1 MNEFLH
7 WFNAEM
13 WKVSCINE
21 KGILPLS
28 NMIFSALSLHR
39 LQLWFLCNIMGSLN
53 SYFCFT
59 FQRLNPLS
67 LKRNAEI
74 TFTMFSENW
83 TLYFRQCPKT
93 GYEEEN
99 IVVVSPL
106 CCISN
111 DWFFGM
117 MAVVEDSQWLFHV
130 KVSYRDVHHR
140 NDSRS
145 HFIVISKVSWR
156 WLRPSRVG
164 FGLGIVMISMITK
177 YP

>member
-1 MNEFLH
+1 MKSLLH
-7 WFNAEM
+7 K
-13 WKVSCINE
+13 WKGNS
-21 KGILPLS
+21 
-28 NMIFSALSLHR
+28 SALEHDIFRITFMQTSALISVF
-39 LQLWFLCNIMGSLN
+39 WMGIIS

-67 LKRNAEI
+67 LKNNAEI
-74 TFTMFSENW
+74 IFTMFSENW

-93 GYEEEN
+93 GYEEVN
-99 IVVVSPL
+99 IVVVCRH

-117 MAVVEDSQWLFHV
+117 MAVVEDSQWLFSV